1 MATEIVLLRFKDRE
15 LMDKTL
21 RRWTKVKRR
30 INKQFPK
37 FAKPPM
43 EDVYGFAY
51 WLFRHSG
58 LKVSDNGKS
67 PMP

>member
-1 MATEIVLLRFKDRE
+1 MTTEIVLLTFKDRE

-21 RRWTKVKRR
+21 RRWRKVKGK

-58 LKVSDNGKS
+58 LKVNDNDKAS
-67 PMP
+67 MP